1 MSDYL
6 IVGGG
11 LIGLLT
17 ARALSEAGASVT
29 VLERSQFGQEASWA
43 GGGIL
48 SPLYP
53 WKYPTA
59 VNTLAQ
65 WSQSRYQEL
74 AQKIQQSSGID
85 VEWEN
90 SGLLMLDEDQIDQAL
105 TWAQTSD
112 SNLTV
117 VDAKE
122 IQNIEPATCTNKERG
137 IWMPDVAQIRNP
149 TLIKAL
155 LEELKNSGVN
165 MATNTE
171 VTHLLSRRGRV
182 EGVRTEYSE
191 IMADNTIIACG
202 AWSAKLLKEL
212 GLELP
217 VVPVRGQMILYKTKP
232 GQLNRI
238 VLKDGH
244 YAIPRRDGRVLVGS
258 TMEDVGFDKDITDE
272 AREELDATAKQLV
285 PILANASIERHWSG
299 LRPGSPT
306 GVPFIG
312 PHPKMEGLFINAGHY
327 RNGVVMAPASAQLLA
342 DILLQRRPTSVDPEP
357 YSLEGRLTAA

>member
-29 VLERSQFGQEASWA
+29 VLERGQFGQEASWA

-65 WSQSRYQEL
+65 WSQPIYQKL
-74 AQKIQQSSGID
+74 AQQLQQNTGID

-90 SGLLMLDEDQIDQAL
+90 SGLLILDEDQIDPAL
-105 TWAQTSD
+105 SWSHISG
-112 SNLTV
+112 SNLSV

-122 IQNIEPATCTNKERG
+122 IQSIEPASCTNQERG
-137 IWMPDVAQIRNP
+137 IWIPDVAQIRNP

-155 LEELKNSGVN
+155 LEELKNSSVRL
-165 MATNTE
+165 ATDTE

-191 IMADNTIIACG
+191 IMAENTIIACG

-212 GLELP
+212 GQELP
-217 VVPVRGQMILYKTKP
+217 VVPVRGQMILYNTKP
-232 GQLNRI
+232 GELNRI
-238 VLKDGH
+238 VLKEGH

-258 TMEDVGFDKDITDE
+258 TMEDVGFDKAITDE

-285 PILANASIERHWSG
+285 PLLANAAVERHWSG

-312 PHPKMEGLFINAGHY
+312 PHPEMEGLFINAGHY
-327 RNGVVMAPASAQLLA
+327 RNGVVMAPASAQLMA
-342 DILLQRRPTSVDPEP
+342 DLLLQHKPAIVDPQP
-357 YSLEGRLTAA
+357 YSLEGRLTVA